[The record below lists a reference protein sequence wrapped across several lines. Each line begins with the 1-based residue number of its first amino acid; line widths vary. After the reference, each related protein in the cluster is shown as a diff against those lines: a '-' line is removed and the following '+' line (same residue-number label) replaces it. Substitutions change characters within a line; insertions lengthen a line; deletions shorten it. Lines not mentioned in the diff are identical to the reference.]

1 MRKLVKQ
8 SRGSAGVRMRKAKKQ
23 AQFLKTF
30 TKGASADFKREIE
43 RQERKDERD
52 YYRGKR
58 RAGGE
63 EK

>member
-1 MRKLVKQ
+1 
-8 SRGSAGVRMRKAKKQ
+8 MRKAKKQ